1 MAIVSIPHSWNHRR
15 WRSSVKVPNVR
26 TGSEARSGPT
36 AATCIFAPTS
46 MARGWT
52 GDIARDWTGLFRPVM
67 SASPCVAKQR
77 EGAQVIN
84 FLTGITARR
93 HHSQVRNNPWTTFF
107 YGIIRHQKFAGRS
120 PPPSDSTAGPF
131 LWPQA
136 GRRGFFSNVFSGLLS
151 LDNRSPAAGLYPN
164 EVAVTM
170 NDLTRQPATLQEV
183 ADAAGV
189 HRSTASR
196 ALNPEKAHLIGQDV
210 VERVQAA
217 ARRIGY
223 QRDVLAA
230 GLRTKRSRLIGVV

>member
-1 MAIVSIPHSWNHRR
+1 MATVSIPHSWNQSARR

-52 GDIARDWTGLFRPVM
+52 GDIARDGTGLFRPVM

-136 GRRGFFSNVFSGLLS
+136 GRRPARVFLTDAQRAVRAPPWKKMPL
-151 LDNRSPAAGLYPN
+151 PPAGLSHRPRPLTIF
-164 EVAVTM
+164 EVK
-170 NDLTRQPATLQEV
+170 V
-183 ADAAGV
+183 AHKPISTWWETAA
-189 HRSTASR
+189 
-196 ALNPEKAHLIGQDV
+196 
-210 VERVQAA
+210 
-217 ARRIGY
+217 
-223 QRDVLAA
+223 
-230 GLRTKRSRLIGVV
+230 